1 MSNPLRNE
9 TLRDEIA
16 TIIQTGAQTTKSAD
30 EIAGEIIAVLDQLA
44 DHYAE
49 RAEPDSDEPPT
60 RAQQRMQRALSAA
73 EDRTGMNMITEH
85 END

>member
-1 MSNPLRNE
+1 MTNPRNE

-30 EIAGEIIAVLDQLA
+30 DIAGEIIAVLDQLA
-44 DHYAE
+44 DHYAGE
-49 RAEPDSDEPPT
+49 AAPESDEPPT
-60 RAQQRMQRALSAA
+60 RSQQRMQRALSAA
-73 EDRTGMNMITEH
+73 EDKTGMNMITEH